1 MLSGRGYRWRVIRS
15 PRFGD
20 FDGLNPP
27 SRSGSHGAT
36 PDS

>member
-15 PRFGD
+15 PRLGY
-20 FDGLNPP
+20 FDRLNPP
-27 SRSGSHGAT
+27 SGSGSHGAT